1 MFLIFV
7 DIVKELE
14 GPSLIRDSILLTK
27 DQMEVELST
36 LTIAWGTE
44 FDELTR
50 MTLDVGWLVL

>member
-14 GPSLIRDSILLTK
+14 GPSLIRDSIPLTK

-50 MTLDVGWLVL
+50 MKLDVGWLVL

>member
-1 MFLIFV
+1 M
-7 DIVKELE
+7 VKELE

-50 MTLDVGWLVL
+50 MKLDVGWLVL